1 MNCVYMASCDD
12 APEHHLLNIMESP
25 FQCLDEF
32 DVCVVRHVM
41 IYLNS
46 LWNTMV
52 SPHLMSDEFD
62 ASVVSH
68 RDSAV
73 AL

>member
-1 MNCVYMASCDD
+1 MINYLDTVSKIPLNHPSDVWMNCVYMASCDD

-46 LWNTMV
+46 L
-52 SPHLMSDEFD
+52 
-62 ASVVSH
+62 
-68 RDSAV
+68 
-73 AL
+73 